1 MQTGSA
7 HHGAVARELT
17 VEIDDVHRA
26 QITFDALDMETGST
40 MGPSVRVRDLVGCST
55 PGSQSVAAVL
65 LASTSSTVTVRFC
78 WSSSTLGPAASEALQ
93 SRDER

>member
-40 MGPSVRVRDLVGCST
+40 MAPPS
-55 PGSQSVAAVL
+55 GSV
-65 LASTSSTVTVRFC
+65 TS
-78 WSSSTLGPAASEALQ
+78 
-93 SRDER
+93 